1 MFVRAKIAARK
12 TPISSF
18 YFDMNWLGNYWGCD
32 KEPRK
37 YHHTAPISSVYA
49 LREALA
55 SLCAEGLEKSW
66 QRHRHCR
73 DRLVAGLEKMGL
85 KPLAAQPARLTCIT
99 GVVVPEGM
107 DWKAV
112 TTHSML
118 K

>member
-1 MFVRAKIAARK
+1 MFRAKIAARK

-18 YFDMNWLGNYWGCD
+18 YFDINWLGNYWGCD

-55 SLCAEGLEKSW
+55 LLCAEGLEKSW

-85 KPLAAQPARLTCIT
+85 KPLAAPAARLTCIT
-99 GVVVPEGM
+99 GVVVPEGI